1 MSSKGPL
8 ERRIN
13 PAVTVHSEPLERLTL
28 ICWFEMTEHNAYN
41 DAHLMVAAIRVLD
54 HQSKAP
60 PSLDAVCQLLSFSA
74 EHGHLVCRKLQA
86 LEIVK
91 LVEGAFGTRLFIV
104 DHQKI
109 EEIPRDEAQDKLA
122 EALEAFQ
129 ASRTDFSKKIESFKA
144 QQEAKKKDLFADIE
158 KKLKN
163 GLGPK
168 K

>member
-1 MSSKGPL
+1 
-8 ERRIN
+8 
-13 PAVTVHSEPLERLTL
+13 
-28 ICWFEMTEHNAYN
+28 MTEHTLYN
-41 DAHLMVAAIRVLD
+41 DAHLMVAAIRILE
-54 HQSKAP
+54 HQTKAP
-60 PSLDAVCQLLSFSA
+60 PSLDSVCQLLAFSA
-74 EHGHLVCRKLQA
+74 EHGNLVCRKLQA

-91 LVEGAFGTRLFIV
+91 RVEGAFGTRLYIV
-104 DHQKI
+104 DHLKI
-109 EEIPRDEAQDKLA
+109 EDLPRDAGPDKLA

-163 GLGPK
+163 GLDPK

>member
-1 MSSKGPL
+1 
-8 ERRIN
+8 
-13 PAVTVHSEPLERLTL
+13 
-28 ICWFEMTEHNAYN
+28 MTEHNEYN
-41 DAHLMVAAIRVLD
+41 DAHLMVAAIRVLE
-54 HQSKAP
+54 HQKKAP
-60 PSLDAVCQLLSFSA
+60 PSLDAVCRLLSFSA

-86 LEIVK
+86 LEIIK
-91 LVEGAFGTRLFIV
+91 RVEGAFGTRLYLV

-109 EEIPRDEAQDKLA
+109 EEIPKDEAPDKLA

-129 ASRTDFSKKIESFKA
+129 ASRSDFSKKIESFKA

-163 GLGPK
+163 GLDPK